1 MVALF
6 NRADHYIFDL
16 WFLSFFFFYFPCL
29 ISAVGDWMST
39 ILPHM
44 VWPYS
49 ANLECMSEMCGMRLA
64 ENTGRKKKHLAPS
77 HNLSGCIFTAESCI
91 DNRKKNLLINYASS
105 TGPHNMEEVLLLN
118 KFFSDCRYV
127 P

>member
-16 WFLSFFFFYFPCL
+16 WFLSFFFFYFPCI

-49 ANLECMSEMCGMRLA
+49 ANLECMSEMCCMRLA
-64 ENTGRKKKHLAPS
+64 ENTGRKKIAIWHHRTICRAVSSQLS
-77 HNLSGCIFTAESCI
+77 HVSTIG
-91 DNRKKNLLINYASS
+91 KK
-105 TGPHNMEEVLLLN
+105 T
-118 KFFSDCRYV
+118 C
-127 P
+127 